1 MVFERIEA
9 AGVKEVK
16 VGGQSWRSKLKVVCL
31 AAEGFVDDNSSTSS
45 IFSTAKALTLYSFQ
59 VFSSRTVVLPKSD
72 IVLRSLLGKILSP

>member
-16 VGGQSWRSKLKVVCL
+16 VGGQSRRSKLKVVCL

-59 VFSSRTVVLPKSD
+59 VFSSTSNCKVSIKT
-72 IVLRSLLGKILSP
+72 LRQFYRRLT